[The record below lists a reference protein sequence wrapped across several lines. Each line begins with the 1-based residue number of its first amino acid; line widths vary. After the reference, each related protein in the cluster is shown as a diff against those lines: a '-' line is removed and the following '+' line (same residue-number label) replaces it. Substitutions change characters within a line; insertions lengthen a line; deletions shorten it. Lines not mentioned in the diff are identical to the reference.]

1 MRVCRGLIIV
11 MLVLAVVLGTG
22 RTVASAAADM
32 PHRTQAWDMAMK
44 AMASDPSMSGM
55 CDKCIKTEF
64 DKRACIPACV
74 GLQALPP
81 VSDLPRDFVSAPIA
95 SAAERHVRGSTAPP
109 DPPPPKLNSL
119 A

>member
-1 MRVCRGLIIV
+1 MRTCRGLLVV

-22 RTVASAAADM
+22 GTMTSAAAD
-32 PHRTQAWDMAMK
+32 TQHPPQASDMAMK

-74 GLQALPP
+74 GVQAVLP
-81 VSDLPRDFVSAPIA
+81 VSEMARDFVSALT
-95 SAAERHVRGSTAPP
+95 AAALERHFRGLTVPP
-109 DPPPPKLNSL
+109 EPPPPKLNSL

>member
-1 MRVCRGLIIV
+1 M
-11 MLVLAVVLGTG
+11 T
-22 RTVASAAADM
+22 SAATDM
-32 PHRTQAWDMAMK
+32 QRSPQASDMSIK

-74 GLQALPP
+74 GVQAVLP
-81 VSDLPRDFVSAPIA
+81 VSEIPRDFVRALIA
-95 SAAERHVRGSTAPP
+95 SAAERHFRGLTAPP

>member
-1 MRVCRGLIIV
+1 MRTCRGLLVV

-22 RTVASAAADM
+22 RTMTSAANDM
-32 PHRTQAWDMAMK
+32 KRSPQASDMSMK

-74 GLQALPP
+74 GVQAVLP
-81 VSDLPRDFVSAPIA
+81 VSEMPRDFVSARIF
-95 SAAERHVRGSTAPP
+95 SAADQHFRGLTAPP
-109 DPPPPKLNSL
+109 EPPPPKLNSL